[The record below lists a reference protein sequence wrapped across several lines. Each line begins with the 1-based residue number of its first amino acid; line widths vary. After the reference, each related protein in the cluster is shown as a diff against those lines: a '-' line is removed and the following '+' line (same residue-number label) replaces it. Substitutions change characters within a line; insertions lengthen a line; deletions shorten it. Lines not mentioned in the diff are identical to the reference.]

1 MRQKIQN
8 ILKLNVGKAL
18 GICLIS
24 ILLSLTGNAQVGI
37 NILVPDTSAVLQLES
52 TEKGFLPPRM
62 TTAQRDVIFQPAD
75 GLVIYNTTDSTV
87 QYYNG
92 VCWLRTFQRTCN
104 DCFFNL
110 SSSSTVDT
118 IDRVITDSVAFQLTV
133 NQVIGTPQNIGFTVV
148 TPLPLGMTYDI
159 IPNPILG
166 SGTVDVTFYVT
177 TFTPHGTYPII
188 IQAVCG
194 GSVQNFVYSL
204 TILPCYEV
212 NVLNN
217 AINYDL
223 ATDLYATYPSLPT
236 TQPVCVIS
244 NVDKGVLITSDT
256 AITPAY
262 TTGNLPTGSVVA
274 IVNDGNIIGRGG
286 NGGIGED
293 SNLGITGEG
302 AKGADAINLTA
313 KTYILNNFNIYG
325 GGGGGNAMAFA
336 ISQALGPITLGIFIG
351 SGGGGGAGDAIGGRE
366 PGGINISVYQG
377 GQDATGGQF
386 GVPGVGGL
394 LTYPVSF
401 PVGPVDVDIEPN
413 VRGGDG
419 GAYGFPGTQG
429 SFFVELGATVNVGP
443 FPIPIGPFPVQIPVP
458 IPPAGDAG
466 FAVKRN
472 SNVLNIPD
480 NNYNTSFLKGR
491 IGN

>member
-1 MRQKIQN
+1 MTQKTTL
-8 ILKLNVGKAL
+8 LKTCKSFS
-18 GICLIS
+18 ICLIF
-24 ILLSLTGNAQVGI
+24 ILISLSGNAQVGI
-37 NILVPDTSAVLQLES
+37 NILIPDTSAVLQLES

-75 GLVIYNTTDSTV
+75 GLVIYNTTDSSV
-87 QYYNG
+87 QYFNG
-92 VCWLRTFQRTCN
+92 VCWLRTYQRTCN

-110 SSSSTVDT
+110 TSTSTADT
-118 IDRVITDSVAFQLTV
+118 IDRVITDSVTFQLTV
-133 NQVIGTPQNIGFTVV
+133 DQVVGNPQNIGFTVV
-148 TPLPLGMTYDI
+148 TQLPLGMTYDI
-159 IPNPILG
+159 NPNPTLG

-194 GSVQNFVYSL
+194 GSVMNFVYSL

-212 NVLNN
+212 DVLNN
-217 AINYDL
+217 VVNYDL
-223 ATDLYATYPSLPT
+223 ATDLYNTYPSLPT

-244 NVDKGVLITSDT
+244 NIDKGVLVSSDT
-256 AITPAY
+256 TITPAY
-262 TTGNLPTGSVVA
+262 TTGNLPAGSVVA

-293 SNLGITGEG
+293 SNNGLSGEG
-302 AKGADAINLTA
+302 GLGGDAINLTA

-336 ISQALGPITLGIFIG
+336 ISQQLGPINLGLFIG

-366 PGGINISVYQG
+366 PSGILITIYQD

-401 PVGPVDVDIEPN
+401 PVGPVDIDIEPN

-419 GAYGFPGTQG
+419 GAYGSPGTVG
-429 SFFVELGATVNVGP
+429 AFFVELGATVNVGP

-466 FAVKRN
+466 YAVKRN
-472 SNVLNIPD
+472 SNTLNIPD
-480 NNYNTSFLKGR
+480 NNYNTSFLKGK